1 MSKRSTF
8 HPRPSRLAA
17 ALAALLLTAPI
28 AGTAFADAADAHVPP
43 PQDTPYAGTIQIAVD
58 ASDTNQGIF
67 RVHETIPVQAGEL
80 TLLYPKWL
88 PGNHSPTGPI
98 DNHAGL
104 TVTAN
109 GKPCR

>member
-1 MSKRSTF
+1 MSGRTQMSKSNAF

-17 ALAALLLTAPI
+17 ALAALLLIAPF

-43 PQDTPYAGTIQIAVD
+43 PQDTPYAGTIRIAVD

-80 TLLYPKWL
+80 TLLYPKCFL
-88 PGNHSPTGPI
+88 NDPST
-98 DNHAGL
+98 
-104 TVTAN
+104 T
-109 GKPCR
+109 